1 MPHAWRCGGAC
12 ASCARAKP
20 PSPRSANITIDNVTW
35 SVPADGGAEEGYVSH
50 DNVTNILQ
58 LDDGTGVTDCIYFEL
73 AASGRSAKVC
83 TCVCACTGVCLCM
96 RVFV

>member
-1 MPHAWRCGGAC
+1 M
-12 ASCARAKP
+12 
-20 PSPRSANITIDNVTW
+20 
-35 SVPADGGAEEGYVSH
+35 SH